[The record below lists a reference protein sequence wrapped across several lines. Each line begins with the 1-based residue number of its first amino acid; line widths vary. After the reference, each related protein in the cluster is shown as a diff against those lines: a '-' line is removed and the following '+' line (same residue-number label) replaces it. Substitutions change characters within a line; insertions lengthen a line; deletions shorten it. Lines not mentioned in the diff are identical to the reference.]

1 MFSFGMFFRLFVIV
15 GVIWIL
21 EFISHVATLH
31 SFGDVWI
38 NIIDYIVSGQGIVV
52 FVVTILRKEV
62 LKNLYELWV
71 ISSINRVLIYI
82 RFSTVCAE
90 RNQEGNRL
98 QHWVKFLLMKCAWCR
113 RIIYPLKDARWW
125 LLKLLYTQYHY
136 YKGISFI
143 IACLCKRTIKITVKF
158 LFHIIHLLVLC
169 RTRYDV

>member
-62 LKNLYELWV
+62 LKNLYEL
-71 ISSINRVLIYI
+71 
-82 RFSTVCAE
+82 
-90 RNQEGNRL
+90 
-98 QHWVKFLLMKCAWCR
+98 
-113 RIIYPLKDARWW
+113 
-125 LLKLLYTQYHY
+125 
-136 YKGISFI
+136 
-143 IACLCKRTIKITVKF
+143 
-158 LFHIIHLLVLC
+158 
-169 RTRYDV
+169 